1 MLAPTDQQKIVAGF
15 SAISA
20 GISGAYS
27 VFAAWPASW
36 FVGAAPELIRLFL
49 VTSVLSGSWFG
60 LTMYFMAIPAADWLA
75 HRGGSIFLASVA
87 GTSAVT
93 ALSSFVLTYLP
104 WYALALIALA
114 CMSLLLLYPTKGV
127 RSNA

>member
-1 MLAPTDQQKIVAGF
+1 MLAPSDQQKMVAGF

-36 FVGAAPELIRLFL
+36 FVGAAPVLIQLFL
-49 VTSVLSGSWFG
+49 VTSVLSGAWFG
-60 LTMYFMAIPAADWLA
+60 LTMYLIAIPTSGWLTR
-75 HRGGSIFLASVA
+75 RGDSIFLASAA
-87 GTSAVT
+87 GTTAVT
-93 ALSSFVLTYLP
+93 ALSSFVLAYLP

-114 CMSLLLLYPTKGV
+114 CMSVLLLCPTKGV
-127 RSNA
+127 HSNA